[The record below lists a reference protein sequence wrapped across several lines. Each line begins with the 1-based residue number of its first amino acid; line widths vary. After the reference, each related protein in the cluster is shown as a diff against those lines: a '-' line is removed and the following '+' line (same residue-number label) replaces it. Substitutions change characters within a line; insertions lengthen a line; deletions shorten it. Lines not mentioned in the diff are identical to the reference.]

1 MVYVSQFSV
10 CVLVAIMMLVIIVM
24 IAETKPVAME
34 SNPAYG
40 VVVRQDTITATN
52 VGSVAM
58 QSNPAYG
65 VMTRGKTTQ
74 SESEASYQ

>member
-1 MVYVSQFSV
+1 
-10 CVLVAIMMLVIIVM
+10 MMLVIIIM
-24 IAETKPVAME
+24 TAETKPVAMQP
-34 SNPAYG
+34 NPAYG
-40 VVVRQDTITATN
+40 VGVRQDTITATN

-74 SESEASYQ
+74 SESETTYQ